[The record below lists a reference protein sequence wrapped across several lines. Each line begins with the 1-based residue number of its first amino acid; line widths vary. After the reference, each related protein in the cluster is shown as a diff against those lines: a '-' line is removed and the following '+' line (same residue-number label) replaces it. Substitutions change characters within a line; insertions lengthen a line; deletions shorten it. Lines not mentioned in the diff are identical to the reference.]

1 MNLEIKQPEITE
13 DDVLNG
19 KITFPV
25 GKRKGGT
32 VDITVKALPWRVA
45 LEANAKMARGDVG
58 FSSME
63 VLSVCLDK
71 KQGSD
76 DFLNEIVPAH
86 LFWIASAAMQLS
98 NGVDEAKK
106 LAAMKIVPGSET
118 SSSPSQS

>member
-1 MNLEIKQPEITE
+1 MNEIKPPVITE
-13 DDVLNG
+13 EDVLSG
-19 KITFPV
+19 QIKFPV
-25 GKRKGGT
+25 SKRKGGT
-32 VDITVKALPWRVA
+32 VEVTVKALPWRVA
-45 LEANAKMARGDVG
+45 LEANAKAARGDVG

-63 VLSVCLDK
+63 VISVCLDK

-106 LAAMKIVPGSET
+106 LVAMKNAPASEI
-118 SSSPSQS
+118 SSSPSAS